1 LLVDGHE
8 SGLVEVLV
16 LLVFVVNEVG
26 SEGFHAVVQS
36 VATEVLAGLLHEVLG
51 PVLVSVASVGEFV
64 VLDHLK
70 SVLQDTGVEER
81 VKSITRST
89 QGVDTRTILATVLL
103 LGQIFYTRDPIN
115 EDEYVP

>member
-1 LLVDGHE
+1 MNGHE
-8 SGLVEVLV
+8 SGLVEVFV
-16 LLVFVVNEVG
+16 LLVLVVDKVG

-36 VATEVLAGLLHEVLG
+36 IAAEVLAGRTHEVLG

-64 VLDHLK
+64 VLDHLE

-89 QGVDTRTILATVLL
+89 QGVDTGTILATVLL

-115 EDEYVP
+115 KDEYLP